1 MERDFPRGGYLRK
14 ILRVDLSTGKISVEL
29 PETRLLQQYIGG
41 TGLGMRLLYDETM
54 PGSDPFDVRNS
65 IILAT
70 GPLTG
75 TLVPG
80 SGTYSAVSRN
90 TLTGLVVACQS
101 NGFFGARLKYAGYDA
116 VIIQGRA
123 EKLVYLHIHD
133 DKASIEDA
141 SGLAGKGA
149 FATESWLRKKYG
161 EENRSSRISIVAIGP
176 AGENRERF
184 ACPTRQKKHKNT
196 RCAEATPP
204 AR

>member
-1 MERDFPRGGYLRK
+1 M
-14 ILRVDLSTGKISVEL
+14 
-29 PETRLLQQYIGG
+29 
-41 TGLGMRLLYDETM
+41 
-54 PGSDPFDVRNS
+54 
-65 IILAT
+65 
-70 GPLTG
+70 
-75 TLVPG
+75 
-80 SGTYSAVSRN
+80 
-90 TLTGLVVACQS
+90 VACRS
-101 NGFFGARLKYAGYDA
+101 NGFFLAMLEYAGYDA
-116 VIIQGRA
+116 VIVQNKA
-123 EKLVYLHIHD
+123 EKLAYLHIHD
-133 DKASIEDA
+133 GKDSIGDA